1 MDSFEELFSVVK
13 EYCKTQMTE
22 VAYKIWIKD
31 IEAVSFDNDT
41 VVLGVSSEFKKNIV
55 TEKYKSLL
63 SKGFEE
69 ALGFPVEINIVVVDE
84 DPQKQPEPIPEVQ
97 GVKDVSPLLDSG
109 DYDYTFDTF
118 IVGSSNKFAHA
129 AALAVATHD
138 TRNYNPLFIHGDSGL
153 GKTHLLFAIMNEV
166 KSRKPDA
173 LVIYVKGEQFTNE
186 LIAAI
191 GHQSTP
197 EFREKYRKAD
207 YLLVDD
213 IQFIAGRDSTQEE
226 FFHTFNTLYESKRQ
240 IVLTS
245 DRSPKEMQLLDDRL
259 QTRFEWGLLVDV
271 QPPDFETRL
280 AIVKNKAAQW
290 GSVIDDDIAKYIA
303 ENVSSNV
310 RQLEGAMNKIL
321 AYRDLI
327 GKEMDEESANR
338 AVRDMLR
345 KSNEYIPTAASIID
359 EVSRFFG
366 IDEAVVKGP
375 SRSREAVTAR
385 QAAMYLVRRMTNL
398 STPDIGREFGGRD
411 HTTVLHALEQVE
423 TKLQNDPGFA
433 QTIKDI
439 TININ
444 SKK

>member
-1 MDSFEELFSVVK
+1 MNSVADVWDNVLQQLKKELSETTIATWFD
-13 EYCKTQMTE
+13 EL
-22 VAYKIWIKD
+22 
-31 IEAVSFDNDT
+31 EAVDIQGNVFILHCSND
-41 VVLGVSSEFKKNIV
+41 FKKGYIESLFMKNI
-55 TEKYKSLL
+55 KASLHDIF
-63 SKGFEE
+63 STDFEVRILDDQDYAE
-69 ALGFPVEINIVVVDE
+69 FQGNAPKKQSERFTSAEFTFETFVVG
-84 DPQKQPEPIPEVQ
+84 P
-97 GVKDVSPLLDSG
+97 
-109 DYDYTFDTF
+109 
-118 IVGSSNKFAHA
+118 SNKLAYA
-129 AALAVATHD
+129 ASVSVAEHPAQ
-138 TRNYNPLFIHGDSGL
+138 NYNPLLIYGDSGL
-153 GKTHLLFAIMNEV
+153 GKTHLLYAIAN
-166 KSRKPDA
+166 
-173 LVIYVKGEQFTNE
+173 VIRRNDRHAKIVYIKGDDFTNE
-186 LIAAI
+186 LVEAI
-191 GHQSTP
+191 RTGKNV
-197 EFREKYRKAD
+197 EFRSKYRDAD
-207 YLLVDD
+207 LLLMDD
-213 IQFIAGRDSTQEE
+213 VQFIAGRKQTQEE

-366 IDEAVVKGP
+366 IDEAVVTGP

-423 TKLQNDPGFA
+423 TKLQNDLGFA

>member
-1 MDSFEELFSVVK
+1 M
-13 EYCKTQMTE
+13 
-22 VAYKIWIKD
+22 
-31 IEAVSFDNDT
+31 
-41 VVLGVSSEFKKNIV
+41 
-55 TEKYKSLL
+55 
-63 SKGFEE
+63 
-69 ALGFPVEINIVVVDE
+69 
-84 DPQKQPEPIPEVQ
+84 
-97 GVKDVSPLLDSG
+97 
-109 DYDYTFDTF
+109 F
-118 IVGSSNKFAHA
+118 IYG
-129 AALAVATHD
+129 
-138 TRNYNPLFIHGDSGL
+138 GSGL
-153 GKTHLLFAIMNEV
+153 GKTHLLTAIQTEI
-166 KSRKPDA
+166 KRTHPDF
-173 LVIYVKGEQFTNE
+173 VIMYVTCEQFTNE

-191 GHQSTP
+191 RAGST
-197 EFREKYRKAD
+197 EDFRMKYRVAD
-207 YLLVDD
+207 LLLVDD
-213 IQFIAGRDSTQEE
+213 IQFIAGKESTQEE
-226 FFHTFNTLYESKRQ
+226 FFHTFNSLHDAHKQ
-240 IVLTS
+240 IVIAS
-245 DRSPKEMQLLDDRL
+245 DRPAKEIKSLEERL
-259 QTRFEWGLLVDV
+259 RTRFEWGLLVDV